1 MKITHSDEH
10 MLIVEERGWALGI
23 ILILSALFFL
33 WFGAIAM
40 WPEEPFA
47 AGLSVFFGAGTV
59 LFSFFILVNRAR
71 LLLNASDGTAELRV
85 KTMKTDTTIPFD
97 LADISHLEIELIKST
112 KNRTLARMVLIV
124 SGGMDAGKHP
134 LGPNYGEVRPTQRLV
149 KDINTWIA
157 THGTKAA

>member
-1 MKITHSDEH
+1 MKITHSDEQ
-10 MLIVEERGWALGI
+10 MLIVEERGWALGV

-33 WFGAIAM
+33 WFGGVAM

-71 LLLNASDGTAELRV
+71 LLLNATDGTAELRI
-85 KTMKTDTTIPFD
+85 KTMKTDTTLPLD

-112 KNRTLARMVLIV
+112 KNRTLVRMVLV
-124 SGGMDAGKHP
+124 VRGGMDAGKHP

-149 KDINTWIA
+149 SDINAWITA
-157 THGTKAA
+157 HGKPPA